1 MSSSSRNENGL
12 FGVLET
18 ILRKTEEPMDCASLH
33 DVPEVRAHAA
43 TINRVSD
50 YLGNMWR
57 KGLVLRLP
65 APRLEGTRARWLY
78 IWKNKG
84 PTIKPPVD
92 VAEARAYSPNV
103 MQMLSRVNMEITE
116 DGDTVTLTL
125 PTVTITIKQNPR

>member
-1 MSSSSRNENGL
+1 MNGSNESGL
-12 FGVLET
+12 FGALET
-18 ILRKTEEPMDCASLH
+18 VLRKSDEPMDCASLH
-33 DVPEVRAHAA
+33 DIPEVRKHAE

-84 PTIKPPVD
+84 PTVRAPVD
-92 VAEARAYSPNV
+92 VTEAKAYSPDV
-103 MQMLSRVNMEITE
+103 MKMLAHVNMEITQE
-116 DGDTVTLTL
+116 GDSVVITL
-125 PTVTITIKQNPR
+125 PAVTVTIKQNPR